1 MSNLEAAALDAHS
14 LIPRLL
20 QGLHDVDT
28 RCELLGHALTSPIL
42 PLVMGQGTPPAGAFC
57 IADAEVLLADP
68 PPFDPQ
74 RTLARLEPERMGVLM
89 PKVRKLAARGVP
101 GLVLD
106 LTVLADTPPF
116 GVGAW
121 HARTREDV
129 AELRGAAGCPVWIY
143 GVAGPSDA
151 EVAAEAGLEGV
162 VVHTG
167 AARHLGGPAAI
178 DVLPEVIDAV
188 AGMIGIYAGGAVRH
202 GIDVFRYLAVGAEA
216 VVVASDR
223 HLENL
228 EAELRY
234 AMRLTGCATLT
245 DISYESIFVPLFGET
260 P

>member
-1 MSNLEAAALDAHS
+1 MSTLETAALDEHA

-20 QGLHDVDT
+20 RGVQTVDT
-28 RCELLGHALTSPIL
+28 RYELLGQSLTSPIL
-42 PLVMGQGTPPAGAFC
+42 PLVAGLGTPPPGAFC
-57 IADAEVLLADP
+57 IAAADALLADP
-68 PPFDPQ
+68 PPIELQ
-74 RTLARLEPERMGVLM
+74 RTLARVEPEKMGDLM

-116 GVGAW
+116 GTGAW
-121 HARTREDV
+121 RARTREDI
-129 AELRGAAGCPVWIY
+129 AELRAAAGCPVWIY
-143 GVAGPSDA
+143 GVVGPSDA
-151 EVAAEAGLEGV
+151 EVAAEAGLEGI

-188 AGMIGIYAGGAVRH
+188 AGMIGIYAGGAVRS

-216 VVVASDR
+216 VVVSTDR

-234 AMRLTGCATLT
+234 AMLLTGCATLAE
-245 DISYESIFVPLFGET
+245 ISYETIFVPLFGET

>member
-1 MSNLEAAALDAHS
+1 MSRIETAALDEHA

-20 QGLHDVDT
+20 HGVLTVDT
-28 RCELLGHALTSPIL
+28 HCELLGHALASPIL
-42 PLVMGQGTPPAGAFC
+42 PLVKGQGAPPPGTFA
-57 IADAEVLLADP
+57 IADDVLILDEP
-68 PPFDPQ
+68 TPFDPR
-74 RTLARLEPERMGVLM
+74 RTLARLLPEKMGDLM

-116 GVGAW
+116 GSGVW
-121 HARTREDV
+121 RPRTREDI
-129 AELRGAAGCPVWIY
+129 AELRAAAGCPVWIY
-143 GVAGPSDA
+143 GVAGPADA
-151 EVAAEAGLEGV
+151 EVAAEAGIEGV

-178 DVLPEVIDAV
+178 DVLPEVVDAV
-188 AGMIGIYAGGAVRH
+188 AGMMGIYAGGSVRN

-216 VVVASDR
+216 VVVSTDR
-223 HLENL
+223 HLDNL
-228 EAELRY
+228 EAELKY

-245 DISYESIFVPLFGET
+245 EISYEAIFVPLFGET

>member
-1 MSNLEAAALDAHS
+1 MPNFETAALDEHL

-20 QGLHDVDT
+20 QGVHAADT

-42 PLVMGQGTPPAGAFC
+42 PLIEGGGAPPAGAFA
-57 IADAEVLLADP
+57 IAAAEVLLADP
-68 PPFDPQ
+68 SPFDPH
-74 RTLARLEPERMGVLM
+74 RTLARLEPEKMGQLM

-101 GLVLD
+101 GLVVD
-106 LTVLADTPPF
+106 LTVLAETPPF
-116 GVGAW
+116 GSGAW
-121 HARTREDV
+121 MALAREEI
-129 AELRGAAGCPVWIY
+129 AELRGAAGCPVWLY
-143 GVAGPSDA
+143 GVSGPSDA
-151 EVAAEAGLEGV
+151 EIGAEAGIEGV

-167 AARHLGGPAAI
+167 ASRYLGGPAAI

-188 AGMIGIYAGGAVRH
+188 AGMVAIYAGGSVRN

-216 VVVASDR
+216 VVVSSDR

-234 AMRLTGCATLT
+234 AMRLTGCTTLAE
-245 DISYESIFVPLFGET
+245 ISYESIFVPLFGET

>member
-1 MSNLEAAALDAHS
+1 MSSLEHAALDEHA

-20 QGLHDVDT
+20 AGVHTVDT
-28 RCELLGHALTSPIL
+28 GCELLGHGLASPIL
-42 PLVMGQGTPPAGAFC
+42 PLVEGLGTPPAGTFA
-57 IADAEVLLADP
+57 IADAGALLDEP
-68 PPFDPQ
+68 SPFDPV
-74 RTLARLEPERMGVLM
+74 RTLARLDPEKMGDLM

-106 LTVLADTPPF
+106 LTVLASTPPF
-116 GVGAW
+116 GAGAW
-121 HARTREDV
+121 RTRTREDI
-129 AELRGAAGCPVWIY
+129 AELRAAAGCPVWIY
-143 GVAGPSDA
+143 GIAGPGDA

-167 AARHLGGPAAI
+167 AGRHLGGPAAI

-188 AGMIGIYAGGAVRH
+188 AGMIGIYAGGAVRT

-216 VVVASDR
+216 VVVSSDR

-234 AMRLTGCATLT
+234 AMRLTGCSTLAE
-245 DISYESIFVPLFGET
+245 ISYETIFVPLFGET

>member
-1 MSNLEAAALDAHS
+1 MAALDEHA

-20 QGLHDVDT
+20 QGVHTADT
-28 RCELLGHALTSPIL
+28 HCELLGHALTSPIL
-42 PLVMGQGTPPAGAFC
+42 PMVEGRGAPPSGAFA
-57 IADAEVLLADP
+57 IADAEVLLNEP
-68 PPFDPQ
+68 SPFDPQ
-74 RTLARLEPERMGVLM
+74 RTLARIEPEKMGELM

-116 GVGAW
+116 GAGTW
-121 HARTREDV
+121 RPRTREDI
-129 AELRGAAGCPVWIY
+129 AELRGAAGCPLWIY
-143 GVAGPSDA
+143 GVAGPADA
-151 EVAAEAGLEGV
+151 EVAAEAGIEGV
-162 VVHTG
+162 IVHTG

-188 AGMIGIYAGGAVRH
+188 AGMVAIYAGGAVRH

-216 VVVASDR
+216 VVVSSDR

-228 EAELRY
+228 EAELQY
-234 AMRLTGCATLT
+234 AMRLTGCTTLAE
-245 DISYESIFVPLFGET
+245 ISCEAIFVPLFGET

>member
-1 MSNLEAAALDAHS
+1 MSSLERAALDEHA

-20 QGLHDVDT
+20 AGVHSVDT
-28 RCELLGHALTSPIL
+28 HCELLGHALASPIL
-42 PLVMGQGTPPAGAFC
+42 PLVEGVGAPPSGTFS
-57 IADAEVLLADP
+57 IADAGVVLEEP
-68 PPFDPQ
+68 SPFDPQ
-74 RTLARLEPERMGVLM
+74 RTLARVDPEKMGVLM
-89 PKVRKLAARGVP
+89 PKVRKLASRGVP

-116 GVGAW
+116 GSAPW
-121 HARTREDV
+121 RTRTREDI

-143 GVAGPSDA
+143 GVAGPADA
-151 EVAAEAGLEGV
+151 EVAAEAGVEGI
-162 VVHTG
+162 VVHMG

-178 DVLPEVIDAV
+178 DVLPEILDAV

-216 VVVASDR
+216 VVVSSDR

-234 AMRLTGCATLT
+234 AMRLTGCATLAE
-245 DISYESIFVPLFGET
+245 ISYETIYVPLFGET